1 MSQSPLD
8 PEEQHR
14 LAILEEYGVHSALTE
29 TSLDR
34 IIHLTANIFN
44 VPIVLISLLEAD
56 RQLFAASVGVS
67 VCETGRELS
76 FCAHAIRQQDMMVIP
91 DARQDTRFA
100 DNPLVTGDPHVR
112 FYAGMPLRSQ
122 TGYALGTLCII
133 DRTPRVGLSESDRRN
148 LRDLAALV
156 MDKLE
161 MRRLE
166 LARAAS
172 KNRFE
177 NIARTS
183 PDAIICVDHQTH
195 ITFWNNAAVKLFGY
209 TRQQILGRPL
219 AMLLPNAVVASL
231 TQLAARQ
238 EAHSEGGT
246 LELSVRAA
254 GDRLIPVELSVSL
267 WMEGH
272 DVSFGAI
279 LRDIT
284 ERRQN
289 EERLFRLAHMDYL
302 TGLANRTQLSSSLE
316 QALRDEKAAIIM
328 LVDLDGFKDVND
340 SLGHDGGDALLV
352 AVALK
357 LQAAVRSGDTVA
369 RMGGDEFALLLP
381 GLDDARRAGE
391 IADQII
397 DDISHT
403 TTVDGQVVTI
413 SASIGIVLF
422 PLHGATMQELLTS
435 ADLAL
440 YQAKAE
446 GRHCRRF
453 FTPALRALSQ
463 SRRSYQSQLAR
474 AYQQGEFELYYQP
487 QVRLADNAIIGA
499 EALLR
504 WHHPEKGVLGPAA
517 FLPALDAGPWAER
530 VGEWVIRTACRQA
543 ADWRR
548 QGATDF
554 RVGVNL
560 FNVQFRTGALAHQ
573 VHGILAETGL
583 DADALE
589 LEITENI
596 ILRYDENMLRPLK
609 ELRSEGVGIAF
620 DDYGTGYA
628 SLSMLKD
635 YPVTRL
641 KVDQTFVRAMC
652 DSAPDAAIVRA
663 ILYLGSSFK
672 LGVIAEGVETLE
684 QAEMLRRKGCRE
696 AQGFLFGQPV
706 PASAFGELLRT
717 GVRS

>member
-209 TRQQILGRPL
+209 TRQQILGHPL

-435 ADLAL
+435 ADLAP

-463 SRRSYQSQLAR
+463 ARRSYQS
-474 AYQQGEFELYYQP
+474 
-487 QVRLADNAIIGA
+487 
-499 EALLR
+499 
-504 WHHPEKGVLGPAA
+504 
-517 FLPALDAGPWAER
+517 
-530 VGEWVIRTACRQA
+530 
-543 ADWRR
+543 
-548 QGATDF
+548 
-554 RVGVNL
+554 
-560 FNVQFRTGALAHQ
+560 
-573 VHGILAETGL
+573 
-583 DADALE
+583 
-589 LEITENI
+589 
-596 ILRYDENMLRPLK
+596 
-609 ELRSEGVGIAF
+609 
-620 DDYGTGYA
+620 
-628 SLSMLKD
+628 
-635 YPVTRL
+635 
-641 KVDQTFVRAMC
+641 
-652 DSAPDAAIVRA
+652 
-663 ILYLGSSFK
+663 
-672 LGVIAEGVETLE
+672 
-684 QAEMLRRKGCRE
+684 
-696 AQGFLFGQPV
+696 
-706 PASAFGELLRT
+706 
-717 GVRS
+717 

>member
-1 MSQSPLD
+1 M
-8 PEEQHR
+8 
-14 LAILEEYGVHSALTE
+14 
-29 TSLDR
+29 
-34 IIHLTANIFN
+34 
-44 VPIVLISLLEAD
+44 PIVLISLLEAD
-56 RQLFAASVGVS
+56 RQLFAASVDVS

-122 TGYALGTLCII
+122 TGYALGTLFII
-133 DRTPRVGLSESDRRN
+133 DRTPRMGLSESDRRN

-172 KNRFE
+172 KSRFE

-209 TRQQILGRPL
+209 TRQQILGHPL

-254 GDRLIPVELSVSL
+254 GDRMIPVELSVSL

-279 LRDIT
+279 LYDIT

-289 EERLFRLAHMDYL
+289 EERLFRLTHMDYL

-328 LVDLDGFKDVND
+328 LVGLDGFKDVND

-381 GLDDARRAGE
+381 GLDDARRAEE

-463 SRRSYQSQLAR
+463 ARRSYQSQLVR

-487 QVRLADNAIIGA
+487 QMRLADNAIIGA

-548 QGATDF
+548 QGAADF

-560 FNVQFRTGALAHQ
+560 FNVQFRTGALVHQ

-620 DDYGTGYA
+620 DDYGTGYG

-641 KVDQTFVRAMC
+641 KIDQTFVRAMC
-652 DSAPDAAIVRA
+652 DSAPDAAIVCA

-684 QAEMLRRKGCRE
+684 
-696 AQGFLFGQPV
+696 
-706 PASAFGELLRT
+706 
-717 GVRS
+717 

>member
-133 DRTPRVGLSESDRRN
+133 DRTPRVGLSESDRHN

-156 MDKLE
+156 MDQLE

-166 LARAAS
+166 RARAAS

-463 SRRSYQSQLAR
+463 ARRSYQSQLAR

-641 KVDQTFVRAMC
+641 KIDQTFVRAMC

>member
-1 MSQSPLD
+1 M
-8 PEEQHR
+8 
-14 LAILEEYGVHSALTE
+14 LEEYGVHSALTE

-56 RQLFAASVGVS
+56 RQLFAASVDVS

-122 TGYALGTLCII
+122 TGYALGTLFII
-133 DRTPRVGLSESDRRN
+133 DRTPRMGLSESDRRN

-172 KNRFE
+172 KSRFE

-209 TRQQILGRPL
+209 TRQQILGHPL

-254 GDRLIPVELSVSL
+254 GDRMIPVELSVSL

-279 LRDIT
+279 LYDIT

-289 EERLFRLAHMDYL
+289 EERLFRLTHMDYL

-328 LVDLDGFKDVND
+328 LVGLDGFKDVND

-381 GLDDARRAGE
+381 GLDDARRAEE

-463 SRRSYQSQLAR
+463 ARRSYQSQLVR

-487 QVRLADNAIIGA
+487 QMRLADNAIIGA

-548 QGATDF
+548 QGAADF

-560 FNVQFRTGALAHQ
+560 FNVQFRTGALVHQ

-620 DDYGTGYA
+620 DDYGTGYG

-641 KVDQTFVRAMC
+641 KIDQTFVRAMC
-652 DSAPDAAIVRA
+652 DSAPDAAIVCA

-684 QAEMLRRKGCRE
+684 
-696 AQGFLFGQPV
+696 
-706 PASAFGELLRT
+706 
-717 GVRS
+717 

>member
-1 MSQSPLD
+1 M
-8 PEEQHR
+8 
-14 LAILEEYGVHSALTE
+14 
-29 TSLDR
+29 DR

-56 RQLFAASVGVS
+56 RQLFAASVDVS

-122 TGYALGTLCII
+122 TGYALGTLFII
-133 DRTPRVGLSESDRRN
+133 DRTPRMGLSESDRRN

-172 KNRFE
+172 KSRFE

-209 TRQQILGRPL
+209 TRQQILGHPL

-254 GDRLIPVELSVSL
+254 GDRMIPVELSVSL

-279 LRDIT
+279 LYDIT

-289 EERLFRLAHMDYL
+289 EERLFRLTHMDYL

-328 LVDLDGFKDVND
+328 LVGLDGFKDVND

-381 GLDDARRAGE
+381 GLDDARRAEE

-463 SRRSYQSQLAR
+463 ARRSYQSQLVR

-487 QVRLADNAIIGA
+487 QMRLADNAIIGA

-548 QGATDF
+548 QGAADF

-560 FNVQFRTGALAHQ
+560 FNVQFRTGALVHQ

-620 DDYGTGYA
+620 DDYGTGYG

-641 KVDQTFVRAMC
+641 KIDQTFVRAMC
-652 DSAPDAAIVRA
+652 DSAPDAAIVCA

-684 QAEMLRRKGCRE
+684 
-696 AQGFLFGQPV
+696 
-706 PASAFGELLRT
+706 
-717 GVRS
+717 